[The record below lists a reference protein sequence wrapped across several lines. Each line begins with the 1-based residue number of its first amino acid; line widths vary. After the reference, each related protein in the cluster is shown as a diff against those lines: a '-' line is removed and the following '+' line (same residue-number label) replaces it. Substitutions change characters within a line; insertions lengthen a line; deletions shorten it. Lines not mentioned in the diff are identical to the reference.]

1 LVAGIKTSS
10 QKQETRNKK
19 PETRMPN
26 PRLATRYA
34 KSLIDLAIEKA
45 QLEKIFADMQ
55 WLQQVCKQSRDFANL
70 LKSPVIKPEKKQKV
84 VEAIIKNNVSDMTA
98 LFVRLLIAKG
108 RENNLPE
115 IITAFINQYKQYKNI
130 YTVKLATATPLNN
143 DLKNAII
150 DQIRK
155 TSEMQDIE
163 LETTVNEDLI
173 GGFVLQAGD
182 KLIDASVAYD
192 LKQIARQFENNDFVY
207 KIR

>member
-1 LVAGIKTSS
+1 
-10 QKQETRNKK
+10 
-19 PETRMPN
+19 MPN

-70 LKSPVIKPEKKQKV
+70 LKSPIIKPEKKQKV
-84 VEAIIKNNVSDMTA
+84 VEAIIKGNVSDITA

-130 YTVKLATATPLNN
+130 YTVKLATAAPLND

-155 TSEMQDIE
+155 TSEMKDIE

>member
-1 LVAGIKTSS
+1 
-10 QKQETRNKK
+10 
-19 PETRMPN
+19 MPN

-34 KSLIDLAIEKA
+34 KSLIDLAIEKD

-70 LKSPVIKPEKKQKV
+70 LKSPIIKPEKKQKV
-84 VEAIIKNNVSDMTA
+84 VEAVIKGNVSEITA

-108 RENNLPE
+108 RESNLPE
-115 IITAFINQYKQYKNI
+115 IITAFINQYKKYKNI
-130 YTVKLATATPLNN
+130 YTVKLTTAAPLNG

-150 DQIRK
+150 NQIKK
-155 TSEMQDIE
+155 TSEMQNIE
-163 LETTVNEDLI
+163 LETAVNENLI